1 MVLEEGGKRMLI
13 TRGAEFC
20 TSPVEWGLGVRCDL
34 ISGKSSLMTGI
45 YFICMPLEPTMH
57 THGTSSCFLLFVQLN
72 N

>member
-1 MVLEEGGKRMLI
+1 MLI
-13 TRGAEFC
+13 TSEAEFC

-45 YFICMPLEPTMH
+45 YFMH
-57 THGTSSCFLLFVQLN
+57 AFGAYNAYPWYFILFSTLYSVQLN